1 MISASLLAAVP
12 SRIRNSITDPQW
24 KIFTNV
30 SDQGIDVRLDGFVGD
45 EYTQSDS
52 TSIRGILRANKG
64 KPATLR
70 VSSGGGLAFDGI
82 NIHNAFA
89 EHDGPTTGIIESL
102 AASAAAV
109 AVLGTQTI
117 KMNANA
123 TFMIHESIGAVAGH
137 AWEIRELLQWMD
149 RLDGAIAETISDKT
163 GLQLATV
170 VNHLKGNGDGTVF
183 NAAEALQAGYIHE
196 IIGKKE
202 PGKTQPKRNEADEQR
217 FRAAAVKNRMRQ
229 IAVDKLSTSR

>member
-1 MISASLLAAVP
+1 MINASLLAAVP
-12 SRIRNSITDPQW
+12 SRIRNAVSDPQW

-30 SDQGIDVRLDGFVGD
+30 SDEGVDVRLDGFVGD
-45 EYTQSDS
+45 EYTQSDAS
-52 TSIRGILRANKG
+52 SIRGILKANKG
-64 KPATLR
+64 KKATLR

-89 EHDGPTTGIIESL
+89 EHDGPTVGIIESL

-109 AVLGTQTI
+109 AVLGTQKI
-117 KMNANA
+117 QMNANA

-149 RLDGAIAETISDKT
+149 RLDVAIAETIADKT
-163 GLQLATV
+163 GLPLATV

-183 NAAEALQAGYIHE
+183 NATEALQAGYVHE

-202 PGKTQPKRNEADEQR
+202 PTRTQPKRNDADEQR
-217 FRAAAVKNRMRQ
+217 FRAAAMKTWMLKNRR
-229 IAVDKLSTSR
+229 

>member
-1 MISASLLAAVP
+1 MINTSLLAAIP
-12 SRIRNSITDPQW
+12 SRIRNAVSDPQW

-30 SDQGIDVRLDGFVGD
+30 SDEGIDVRLDGYVGD
-45 EYTQSDS
+45 EYTQSDAA
-52 TSIRGILRANKG
+52 SIRGILRANKG

-89 EHDGPTTGIIESL
+89 EHDGPTVGIVESL

-109 AVLGTQTI
+109 AVLGAKTV

-123 TFMIHESIGAVAGH
+123 TFMVHESIGAVAGH

-149 RLDGAIAETISDKT
+149 RLDAAIAETISNKI
-163 GLQLATV
+163 GLPLPTV

-183 NAAEALQAGYIHE
+183 NATEALQAGYVHE
-196 IIGKKE
+196 IIGKKNM
-202 PGKTQPKRNEADEQR
+202 PSSQPKRNEADQQR
-217 FRAAAVKNRMRQ
+217 FRAAALKTWMLKNRR
-229 IAVDKLSTSR
+229 